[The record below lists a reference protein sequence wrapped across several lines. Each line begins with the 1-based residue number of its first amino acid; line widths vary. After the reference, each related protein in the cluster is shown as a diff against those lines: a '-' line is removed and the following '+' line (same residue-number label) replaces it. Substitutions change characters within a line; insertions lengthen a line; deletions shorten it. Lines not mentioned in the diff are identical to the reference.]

1 MPHII
6 TGEIRR
12 DVFRKEGSNNNGTY
26 VMYGVDMS
34 ESFKDRRHGD
44 ERVYT
49 NYKATLFAKTPAAIA
64 FYDDVL
70 VKGKIVSIQS
80 DALKIDQRE
89 GNNGQVYTT
98 LEMIDPKL
106 IFGQRTPQQGGGWG
120 EPQQPSQQRQQQPP
134 RQPQQQAPQNN
145 NGGRKPDFDD
155 DIPF

>member
-34 ESFKDRRHGD
+34 ESFKDRRQNN

-49 NYKATLFAKTPAAIA
+49 NYKATLFAKTPAAIS
-64 FYDDVL
+64 FYDDIL

-80 DALKIDQRE
+80 DALNIDQRE
-89 GNNGQVYTT
+89 GNNGQTYIT
-98 LEMIDPKL
+98 LEMVDPKL
-106 IFGQRTPQQGGGWG
+106 LFGQKTPQSGGWG
-120 EPQQPSQQRQQQPP
+120 EPQQPSQPRQQTQQPQ
-134 RQPQQQAPQNN
+134 RQPQQQAPQRQQQTS
-145 NGGRKPDFDD
+145 GFDD

>member
-12 DVFRKEGSNNNGTY
+12 DVFRKEGSNNNGSY

-34 ESFKDRRHGD
+34 ESFKDRRQNN

-64 FYDDVL
+64 FYDDIL

-80 DALKIDQRE
+80 DALNIDQRE
-89 GNNGQVYTT
+89 GNNGQTYIT
-98 LEMIDPKL
+98 LEMVDPKL
-106 IFGQRTPQQGGGWG
+106 LFGQKTPQGGGCG
-120 EPQQPSQQRQQQPP
+120 EPQQPSQPRQQPQ
-134 RQPQQQAPQNN
+134 RQPQQQAPQRQHQTS
-145 NGGRKPDFDD
+145 GFDD

>member
-12 DVFRKEGSNNNGTY
+12 DVFRKEGSNGNGNY

-64 FYDDVL
+64 FYDDIL

-120 EPQQPSQQRQQQPP
+120 EPQQPSQPRQQPQ
-134 RQPQQQAPQNN
+134 RQPQQQAPQRQQQTS
-145 NGGRKPDFDD
+145 GFDD

>member
-34 ESFKDRRHGD
+34 ESFKDRRQNN

-64 FYDDVL
+64 FYDDIL

-80 DALKIDQRE
+80 DALNIDQRE
-89 GNNGQVYTT
+89 GNNGQTYIT
-98 LEMIDPKL
+98 LEMVDPKL
-106 IFGQRTPQQGGGWG
+106 LFGQKTPQSGGWG
-120 EPQQPSQQRQQQPP
+120 EPHQPSQPRQQTQQPQ
-134 RQPQQQAPQNN
+134 RQPQQQAPQRQQQNS
-145 NGGRKPDFDD
+145 GFDD

>member
-12 DVFRKEGSNNNGTY
+12 DVFRKEGSNGNGNY

-64 FYDDVL
+64 FYDDIL

-106 IFGQRTPQQGGGWG
+106 IFGQRTPQGGGWG
-120 EPQQPSQQRQQQPP
+120 EPQQPSQPRQQQPQ
-134 RQPQQQAPQNN
+134 RQPQQQAPQRQQQTS
-145 NGGRKPDFDD
+145 GFDD